1 MSHTSEPKDNFD
13 IGTNKSAAGNTSIV
27 KTESFDLTGLLLDYL
42 SHWGVFLLSIIIC
55 GAAAY
60 YYCKTQIPTYTVSAS
75 IYLNDENSSTK
86 SNAVTMGSENPM
98 VNLKQY
104 IDETEIE
111 ILKSRN
117 NLIKIVDSLNL
128 SYSYYREGKLRDVP
142 VYRTAPI
149 EVSLDS
155 LSLKHLSAPIE
166 LTISSENNGIAVKA
180 STNVNDE
187 EECIEKLF
195 AKLPGKIQMGAGTIT
210 ISRSPLVSQ
219 LDGVY
224 KVKIANPSSVA
235 ATIANSLTINF
246 ADNSYTILRIRINT
260 PLVEQGVDII
270 NTLLALYNQ
279 RIIEDKN
286 RSALQTEAFIIDR
299 LVNIN
304 DELHDVEE
312 KLKRYREEHNIA
324 DIDAQTTMNL
334 TQRSSS
340 EQQISQVDAQMSV
353 LNDVEHRVKRQD
365 NFEMLPTVS
374 DDPAVSAAI
383 QSYNTMVSNYDHALQ
398 TQTRET
404 GYVRELENKLNQQKS
419 QILDN
424 IASARGSLRATRRS
438 IASLDSRSAGQLAAQ
453 PSIDKGLQEIFREQ
467 QVKVNIYTFLLQ
479 KREEIALQ
487 KTLAT
492 PTAQLIDNPSGS
504 GPVSPKHLTILAIG
518 LLIGFLIPALIILA
532 RRIISPKFKD
542 QVELERMT
550 SVPVIGEICH
560 SDDKENIVIGDQV
573 ATPIAELFRL
583 LRNNISFI
591 PGGADNK
598 VILLTSAV
606 SGEGKTFV
614 SLNLAMTYALTGKRV
629 VVLGLDIRRPV
640 LAHLVGLRNSRG
652 ITTYLSEQED
662 DINSLIFP
670 TSNSENLFVM
680 PAGPVPP
687 NPNELLL
694 SKRMDTL
701 IAYLR
706 QHFDYIIMDTSPIGI
721 ISDTYILIPQS
732 DIQLYVTRASY
743 STKRSLRVLHNAINN
758 GRLKHPYI
766 VLNNVNMTS
775 SAYSYRHYGYYGYSS
790 RHTYGYGYGYG
801 YSRDDKGNVVASH
814 HHHKHSKKCWF
825 KRSKK

>member
-1 MSHTSEPKDNFD
+1 MSHKDNFD
-13 IGTNKSAAGNTSIV
+13 NGNNISTEDKSQQI
-27 KTESFDLTGLLLDYL
+27 KTEAFDLTGLLLDYL
-42 SHWGVFLLSIIIC
+42 SHWGAFLLSIIIC

-117 NLIKIVDSLNL
+117 NLVKIVDSLNL
-128 SYSYYREGKLRDVP
+128 AYTYYREGKLRDIP

-155 LSLKHLSAPIE
+155 VSLSNLSAPIK
-166 LTISSENNGIAVKA
+166 LTISPEDKCINIKA
-180 STNVNDE
+180 STSVNGE
-187 EECIEKLF
+187 EESIEKRY
-195 AKLPGKIQMGAGTIT
+195 AKLPAKIQLGTGTVT
-210 ISRSPLVSQ
+210 IKDSPLVSQ
-219 LDGVY
+219 LDGTYRV
-224 KVKIANPSSVA
+224 VIRNPSGVA
-235 ATIANSLTINF
+235 ASIANSMTINF
-246 ADNSYTILRIRINT
+246 AENSYTILRIKVNT

-286 RSALQTEAFIIDR
+286 RSAIQTEAFIIDR

-324 DIDAQTTMNL
+324 DINAQTTMNL
-334 TQRSSS
+334 SQRSSS

-353 LNDVEHRVKRQD
+353 LSDIEHKVKRQD
-365 NFEMLPTVS
+365 TFDMLPTVS
-374 DDPAVSAAI
+374 DDQAVSAAI
-383 QSYNTMVSNYDHALQ
+383 DKYNTMVSNYDHALQ

-404 GYVRELENKLNQQKS
+404 GYVRELENKLNQQKA

-438 IASLDSRSAGQLAAQ
+438 IATIDNRSAGQLAAQ

-504 GPVSPKHLTILAIG
+504 GPVSPKHLYILGIG

-532 RRIISPKFKD
+532 RRMISPKFKD

-560 SDDKENIVIGDQV
+560 SDEKENVVVGDKI

-640 LAHLVGLRNSRG
+640 LAHLVNLHNKRG

-662 DINSLIFP
+662 DISSLICP
-670 TSNSENLFVM
+670 TTFNENLFVM

-694 SKRMDTL
+694 SKRMQDL
-701 IAYLR
+701 VSYLR
-706 QHFDYIIMDTSPIGI
+706 QNFDYVIMDTSPIGI
-721 ISDTYILIPQS
+721 ISDTYILIPYS

-743 STKRSLRVLHNAINN
+743 STKKSLRVLHNAINN
-758 GRLKHPYI
+758 GRIKHPYI
-766 VLNNVNMTS
+766 ILNNVNMTS
-775 SAYSYRHYGYYGYSS
+775 GAYSYRHYGYYGYTS
-790 RHTYGYGYGYG
+790 RKTYGYGYGYG
-801 YSRDDKGNVVASH
+801 YSRDNDGNIVH
-814 HHHKHSKKCWF
+814 HEHRKKHWWQYRRKK
-825 KRSKK
+825 K

>member
-1 MSHTSEPKDNFD
+1 MSHKDNFD
-13 IGTNKSAAGNTSIV
+13 NGKNISTEDKTQQI
-27 KTESFDLTGLLLDYL
+27 KTEAFDLTGLLLDYL
-42 SHWGVFLLSIIIC
+42 THWGAFLLSIIIC

-117 NLIKIVDSLNL
+117 NLVKIVDSLNL
-128 SYSYYREGKLRDVP
+128 AYTYYREGKLRDIP

-155 LSLKHLSAPIE
+155 VSLANLSAPIK
-166 LTISSENNGIAVKA
+166 LTISPDDKCINIKA
-180 STNVNDE
+180 STSVNGE
-187 EECIEKLF
+187 EESIEKRY
-195 AKLPGKIQMGAGTIT
+195 AKLPAKIQLGTGTVT
-210 ISRSPLVSQ
+210 IKDSPLISQ
-219 LDGVY
+219 LDGTY
-224 KVKIANPSSVA
+224 KVVIRNPSGVA
-235 ATIANSLTINF
+235 ASIANSMTINF
-246 ADNSYTILRIRINT
+246 AENSYTILRIKVNT

-324 DIDAQTTMNL
+324 DINAQTTMNL

-353 LNDVEHRVKRQD
+353 LSDIEHKVKRQD
-365 NFEMLPTVS
+365 TFDMLPTVS
-374 DDPAVSAAI
+374 DDQSVSAAI
-383 QSYNTMVSNYDHALQ
+383 DKYNTMVSNYDHALQ

-404 GYVRELENKLNQQKS
+404 GYVRELENKLNQQKA

-438 IASLDSRSAGQLAAQ
+438 IATIDNRSAGQLAAQ

-504 GPVSPKHLTILAIG
+504 GPVSPKHLYILGIG

-532 RRIISPKFKD
+532 RRMISPKFKD

-560 SDDKENIVIGDQV
+560 SDEKENVVVGDKI

-640 LAHLVGLRNSRG
+640 LAHLVNLHNKRG

-662 DINSLIFP
+662 DISSLICP
-670 TSNSENLFVM
+670 TTFNENLFVM

-694 SKRMDTL
+694 SKRMQDL
-701 IAYLR
+701 VSYLR
-706 QHFDYIIMDTSPIGI
+706 QNFDYVIMDTSPIGI
-721 ISDTYILIPQS
+721 ISDTYILIPYS

-743 STKRSLRVLHNAINN
+743 STKKSLRVLHNAINN
-758 GRLKHPYI
+758 GRIKHPYI
-766 VLNNVNMTS
+766 ILNNVNMTS
-775 SAYSYRHYGYYGYSS
+775 GAYSYRHYGYYGYTS
-790 RHTYGYGYGYG
+790 RKTYGYGYGYG
-801 YSRDDKGNVVASH
+801 YSRDNDGNIVH
-814 HHHKHSKKCWF
+814 HEHRKKHWWQCRRKK
-825 KRSKK
+825 K

>member
-1 MSHTSEPKDNFD
+1 MSHKDNFD
-13 IGTNKSAAGNTSIV
+13 NGNNISTEDKTQQI
-27 KTESFDLTGLLLDYL
+27 KTEAFDLTGLLLDYL
-42 SHWGVFLLSIIIC
+42 SHWGAFLLSIIIC

-86 SNAVTMGSENPM
+86 TNAVTMGSENPM

-117 NLIKIVDSLNL
+117 NLVKIVDSLNL
-128 SYSYYREGKLRDVP
+128 AYTYYREGKLRDIP

-155 LSLKHLSAPIE
+155 VSLANLSAPIK
-166 LTISSENNGIAVKA
+166 LTISPDDKCINIKA
-180 STNVNDE
+180 STSVNGE
-187 EECIEKLF
+187 EESIEKRY
-195 AKLPGKIQMGAGTIT
+195 AKLPAKIQLGTGTVT
-210 ISRSPLVSQ
+210 IKDSPLISQ
-219 LDGVY
+219 LDGTY
-224 KVKIANPSSVA
+224 KVVIRNPSGVA
-235 ATIANSLTINF
+235 ASIANSMTINF
-246 ADNSYTILRIRINT
+246 AENSYTILRIKVNT

-324 DIDAQTTMNL
+324 DINAQTTMNL

-353 LNDVEHRVKRQD
+353 LSDIEHKVKRQD
-365 NFEMLPTVS
+365 TFDMLPTVS
-374 DDPAVSAAI
+374 DDQAVSAAI
-383 QSYNTMVSNYDHALQ
+383 DKYNTMVSNYDHALQ

-404 GYVRELENKLNQQKS
+404 GYVRELENKLNQQKA

-438 IASLDSRSAGQLAAQ
+438 IATIDNRSAGQLAAQ

-504 GPVSPKHLTILAIG
+504 GPVSPKHLYILGIG

-532 RRIISPKFKD
+532 RRMISPKFKD

-560 SDDKENIVIGDQV
+560 SDEKENVVVGDKI

-640 LAHLVGLRNSRG
+640 LAHLVNLHNKRG

-662 DINSLIFP
+662 DISSLICP
-670 TSNSENLFVM
+670 TTFNENLFVM

-694 SKRMDTL
+694 SKRMQDL
-701 IAYLR
+701 VSYLR
-706 QHFDYIIMDTSPIGI
+706 QNFDYVIMDTSPIGI
-721 ISDTYILIPQS
+721 ISDTYILIPYS

-743 STKRSLRVLHNAINN
+743 STKKSLRVLHNAINN
-758 GRLKHPYI
+758 GRIKHPYI
-766 VLNNVNMTS
+766 ILNNVNMTS
-775 SAYSYRHYGYYGYSS
+775 GAYSYRHYGYYGYTS
-790 RHTYGYGYGYG
+790 RKTYGYGYGYG
-801 YSRDDKGNVVASH
+801 YSRDNDGNIVH
-814 HHHKHSKKCWF
+814 HEHRKKHWWQCRRKK
-825 KRSKK
+825 K

>member
-1 MSHTSEPKDNFD
+1 MSHKDNFD
-13 IGTNKSAAGNTSIV
+13 NGNNISTEDKTQQI
-27 KTESFDLTGLLLDYL
+27 KTEAFDLTGLLLDYL
-42 SHWGVFLLSIIIC
+42 SHWGAFLLSIIIC

-117 NLIKIVDSLNL
+117 NLVKIVDSLNL
-128 SYSYYREGKLRDVP
+128 AYTYYREGKLRDIP

-155 LSLKHLSAPIE
+155 VSLANLSAPIK
-166 LTISSENNGIAVKA
+166 LTISPDDKCINIKA
-180 STNVNDE
+180 STSVNGE
-187 EECIEKLF
+187 EESIEKRY
-195 AKLPGKIQMGAGTIT
+195 AKLPAKIQLGTGTVT
-210 ISRSPLVSQ
+210 IKDSPLISQ
-219 LDGVY
+219 LDGTY
-224 KVKIANPSSVA
+224 KVVIRNPSGVA
-235 ATIANSLTINF
+235 ASIANSMTINF
-246 ADNSYTILRIRINT
+246 AENSYTILRIKVNT

-324 DIDAQTTMNL
+324 DINAQTTMNL

-353 LNDVEHRVKRQD
+353 LSDIEHKVKRQD
-365 NFEMLPTVS
+365 TFDMLPTVS
-374 DDPAVSAAI
+374 DDQAVSAAI
-383 QSYNTMVSNYDHALQ
+383 DKYNTMVSNYDHALQ

-404 GYVRELENKLNQQKS
+404 GYVRELENKLNQQKA

-438 IASLDSRSAGQLAAQ
+438 IATIDNRSAGQLAAQ

-504 GPVSPKHLTILAIG
+504 GPVSPKHLYILGIG

-532 RRIISPKFKD
+532 RRMISPKFKD

-560 SDDKENIVIGDQV
+560 SDEKENVVVGDKI

-640 LAHLVGLRNSRG
+640 LAHLVNLHNKRG

-662 DINSLIFP
+662 DISSLICP
-670 TSNSENLFVM
+670 TTFNENLFVM

-694 SKRMDTL
+694 SKRMQDL
-701 IAYLR
+701 VSYLR
-706 QHFDYIIMDTSPIGI
+706 QNFDYVIMDTSPIGI
-721 ISDTYILIPQS
+721 ISDTYILIPYS

-743 STKRSLRVLHNAINN
+743 STKKSLRVLHNAINN
-758 GRLKHPYI
+758 GRIKHPYI
-766 VLNNVNMTS
+766 ILNNVNMTS
-775 SAYSYRHYGYYGYSS
+775 GAYSYRHYGYYGYTS
-790 RHTYGYGYGYG
+790 RKTYGYGYGYG
-801 YSRDDKGNVVASH
+801 YSRDNDGNIVH
-814 HHHKHSKKCWF
+814 HEHRKKHWWQCRRKK
-825 KRSKK
+825 K

>member
-1 MSHTSEPKDNFD
+1 MSHKDNFEND
-13 IGTNKSAAGNTSIV
+13 NNISTEDKTQQI
-27 KTESFDLTGLLLDYL
+27 KTEAFDLTGLLLDYL
-42 SHWGVFLLSIIIC
+42 SHWGAFLLSIIIC

-86 SNAVTMGSENPM
+86 SNAVTIGSENPM

-117 NLIKIVDSLNL
+117 NLVKIVDSLNL
-128 SYSYYREGKLRDVP
+128 AYTYYREGKLRDIP
-142 VYRTAPI
+142 IYRTAPI

-155 LSLKHLSAPIE
+155 VSLANLSAPIK
-166 LTISSENNGIAVKA
+166 LTISPDDKCVNIKA
-180 STNVNDE
+180 STSVNGE
-187 EECIEKLF
+187 EESIEKRY
-195 AKLPGKIQMGAGTIT
+195 AKLPAKIQLGTGTVT
-210 ISRSPLVSQ
+210 IKDSPLISQ
-219 LDGVY
+219 LDGTY
-224 KVKIANPSSVA
+224 KVVIRNPSEVA
-235 ATIANSLTINF
+235 ASIANSMTINF
-246 ADNSYTILRIRINT
+246 AENSYTILRIKVNT

-324 DIDAQTTMNL
+324 DINAQTTMNL
-334 TQRSSS
+334 SQRSSS

-353 LNDVEHRVKRQD
+353 LSDIEHKVKRQD
-365 NFEMLPTVS
+365 TFDMLPTVS
-374 DDPAVSAAI
+374 DDQSVSAAI
-383 QSYNTMVSNYDHALQ
+383 DKYNTMVSNYDHALQ

-404 GYVRELENKLNQQKS
+404 GYVRELENKLNQQKA

-438 IASLDSRSAGQLAAQ
+438 IATIDNRSAGQLAAQ

-504 GPVSPKHLTILAIG
+504 GPVSPKHLYILGIG

-532 RRIISPKFKD
+532 RRMISPKFKD

-560 SDDKENIVIGDQV
+560 SDEKENVVIGDKI

-640 LAHLVGLRNSRG
+640 LAHLVNLHNKRG

-662 DINSLIFP
+662 DISSLICP
-670 TSNSENLFVM
+670 TTFNENLFVM

-694 SKRMDTL
+694 SKRMQDMVS
-701 IAYLR
+701 YLR
-706 QHFDYIIMDTSPIGI
+706 QNFDYVIMDTSPIGI
-721 ISDTYILIPQS
+721 ISDTYILIPYS

-743 STKRSLRVLHNAINN
+743 STKKSLRVLHNAINN
-758 GRLKHPYI
+758 GRIKHPYI
-766 VLNNVNMTS
+766 ILNNVNMTS
-775 SAYSYRHYGYYGYSS
+775 SAYSYRHYGYYGYTS
-790 RHTYGYGYGYG
+790 RKTYGYGYGYG
-801 YSRDDKGNVVASH
+801 YSRDNDGNIVH
-814 HHHKHSKKCWF
+814 HEHRKKHWWQCRRKK
-825 KRSKK
+825 K

>member
-13 IGTNKSAAGNTSIV
+13 IGTNKSAAGNTPIV

-86 SNAVTMGSENPM
+86 SNAVTMGSESPM
-98 VNLKQY
+98 VKLKQY

-166 LTISSENNGIAVKA
+166 LTISPENNGIAVKA

-224 KVKIANPSSVA
+224 K

-732 DIQLYVTRASY
+732 DIQLYVTRAFY

>member
-1 MSHTSEPKDNFD
+1 MSHKDNFEND
-13 IGTNKSAAGNTSIV
+13 NNISTEDKTQQI
-27 KTESFDLTGLLLDYL
+27 KTEAFDLTGLLLDYL
-42 SHWGVFLLSIIIC
+42 SHWGAFLLSIIIC

-86 SNAVTMGSENPM
+86 SNAVTIGSENPM

-117 NLIKIVDSLNL
+117 NLVKIVDSLNL
-128 SYSYYREGKLRDVP
+128 AYTYYREGKLRDIP
-142 VYRTAPI
+142 IYRTAPI

-155 LSLKHLSAPIE
+155 VSLANLSAPIK
-166 LTISSENNGIAVKA
+166 LTISPDDKCVNIKA
-180 STNVNDE
+180 STSVNGE
-187 EECIEKLF
+187 EESIEKRY
-195 AKLPGKIQMGAGTIT
+195 AKLPAKIQLGTGTVT
-210 ISRSPLVSQ
+210 IKDSPLISQ
-219 LDGVY
+219 LDGTY
-224 KVKIANPSSVA
+224 KVVIRNPSEVA
-235 ATIANSLTINF
+235 ASIANSMTINF
-246 ADNSYTILRIRINT
+246 AENSYTILRIKVNT

-324 DIDAQTTMNL
+324 DINAQTTMNL
-334 TQRSSS
+334 SQRSSS

-353 LNDVEHRVKRQD
+353 LSDIEHKVKRQD
-365 NFEMLPTVS
+365 TFDMLPTVS
-374 DDPAVSAAI
+374 DDQSVSAAI
-383 QSYNTMVSNYDHALQ
+383 DKYNTMVSNYDHALQ

-404 GYVRELENKLNQQKS
+404 GYVRELENKLNQQKA

-424 IASARGSLRATRRS
+424 IVSARGSLRATRRS
-438 IASLDSRSAGQLAAQ
+438 IATIDNRSAGQLAAQ

-504 GPVSPKHLTILAIG
+504 GPVSPKHLYILGIG

-532 RRIISPKFKD
+532 RRMISPKFKD

-560 SDDKENIVIGDQV
+560 SDEKENVVIGDKI

-640 LAHLVGLRNSRG
+640 LAHLVNLHNKRG

-662 DINSLIFP
+662 DISSLICP
-670 TSNSENLFVM
+670 TTFNENLFVM

-694 SKRMDTL
+694 SKRMQDMVS
-701 IAYLR
+701 YLR
-706 QHFDYIIMDTSPIGI
+706 QNFDYVIMDTSPIGI
-721 ISDTYILIPQS
+721 ISDTYILIPYS

-743 STKRSLRVLHNAINN
+743 STKKSLRVLHNAINN
-758 GRLKHPYI
+758 GRIKHPYI
-766 VLNNVNMTS
+766 ILNNVNMTS
-775 SAYSYRHYGYYGYSS
+775 SAYSYRHYGYYGYTS
-790 RHTYGYGYGYG
+790 RKTYGYGYGYG
-801 YSRDDKGNVVASH
+801 YSRDNDGNIVH
-814 HHHKHSKKCWF
+814 HEHRKKHWWQCRRKK
-825 KRSKK
+825 K

>member
-1 MSHTSEPKDNFD
+1 MPHSSEPKDNFD
-13 IGTNKSAAGNTSIV
+13 TGTPKQAANSANLV
-27 KTESFDLTGLLLDYL
+27 KTETFDITGLLLDYL
-42 SHWGVFLLSIIIC
+42 SHWAIFLLSIIIC

-75 IYLNDENSSTK
+75 IYLNDENASTK

-117 NLIKIVDSLNL
+117 NLVKIVDSLKL
-128 SYSYYREGKLRDVP
+128 SYAYYREGRLRDLP

-149 EVSLDS
+149 EVTMDS
-155 LSLKHLSAPIE
+155 VSLKHLSAPIK
-166 LTISSENNGIAVKA
+166 LTVTPEDNGIKVTAVT
-180 STNVNDE
+180 SVNDE
-187 EECIEKLF
+187 EETVEKTF
-195 AKLPGKIQMGAGTIT
+195 AKLPGKIQLGTGSVT
-210 ISRSPLVSQ
+210 IANSPLVSQ
-219 LDGVY
+219 LDGTY
-224 KVKIANPSSVA
+224 KVVIRNPSSVA
-235 ATIANSLTINF
+235 ASIANSLSINF
-246 ADNSYTILRIRINT
+246 AENSYTILRIKVNT
-260 PLVEQGVDII
+260 PLVEQGADII
-270 NTLLALYNQ
+270 NTLMALYNQ

-324 DIDAQTTMNL
+324 DIDAQTAMNL
-334 TQRSSS
+334 NQRSTS

-365 NFEMLPTVS
+365 NFEMLPTVA
-374 DDPAVSAAI
+374 DDPAVAAAI

-404 GYVRELENKLNQQKS
+404 GYVRELENRLNQQKS

-424 IASARGSLRATRRS
+424 IASARGSLRATRHS
-438 IASLDSRSAGQLAAQ
+438 IATLDSRSAGQLAAQ

-492 PTAQLIDNPSGS
+492 PTAQLIDNPSGT
-504 GPVSPKHLTILAIG
+504 GPVSPKHLFILGLG
-518 LLIGFLIPALIILA
+518 LLIGFLIPALVILA
-532 RRIISPKFKD
+532 KRIISPKFKD

-560 SDDKENIVIGDQV
+560 SDEQENVVVGDKV

-629 VVLGLDIRRPV
+629 IVLGLDIRRPV
-640 LAHLVGLRNSRG
+640 LAHLVGLHNSRG

-662 DINSLIFP
+662 DIDSLICP
-670 TSNSENLFVM
+670 TSYSDNLFVM

-694 SKRMDTL
+694 SKRMDEI

-706 QHFDYIIMDTSPIGI
+706 QHFDYIVMDTSPIGI

-732 DIQLYVTRASY
+732 DVQLYVTRASY
-743 STKRSLRVLHNAINN
+743 STKKSLRVLHNAINN
-758 GRLKHPYI
+758 GRLKRPYI

-775 SAYSYRHYGYYGYSS
+775 SAYSYRHYGYYGYTS
-790 RHTYGYGYGYG
+790 RRTYGYGYGYG
-801 YSRDDKGNVVASH
+801 YSRDAEGNVSGTR
-814 HHHKHSKKCWF
+814 HKHKKKSWWQKSF
-825 KRSKK
+825 KK

>member
-13 IGTNKSAAGNTSIV
+13 IGTNKSAAGNTPIV

-166 LTISSENNGIAVKA
+166 LTISPENNGIAVKA

-286 RSALQTEAFIIDR
+286 RSALQTEAFNHR
-299 LVNIN
+299 PFGQ
-304 DELHDVEE
+304 H
-312 KLKRYREEHNIA
+312 KR
-324 DIDAQTTMNL
+324 
-334 TQRSSS
+334 
-340 EQQISQVDAQMSV
+340 
-353 LNDVEHRVKRQD
+353 
-365 NFEMLPTVS
+365 
-374 DDPAVSAAI
+374 
-383 QSYNTMVSNYDHALQ
+383 
-398 TQTRET
+398 
-404 GYVRELENKLNQQKS
+404 
-419 QILDN
+419 
-424 IASARGSLRATRRS
+424 RATR
-438 IASLDSRSAGQLAAQ
+438 
-453 PSIDKGLQEIFREQ
+453 
-467 QVKVNIYTFLLQ
+467 
-479 KREEIALQ
+479 
-487 KTLAT
+487 
-492 PTAQLIDNPSGS
+492 
-504 GPVSPKHLTILAIG
+504 
-518 LLIGFLIPALIILA
+518 
-532 RRIISPKFKD
+532 
-542 QVELERMT
+542 
-550 SVPVIGEICH
+550 C
-560 SDDKENIVIGDQV
+560 
-573 ATPIAELFRL
+573 
-583 LRNNISFI
+583 
-591 PGGADNK
+591 
-598 VILLTSAV
+598 
-606 SGEGKTFV
+606 
-614 SLNLAMTYALTGKRV
+614 
-629 VVLGLDIRRPV
+629 
-640 LAHLVGLRNSRG
+640 
-652 ITTYLSEQED
+652 
-662 DINSLIFP
+662 
-670 TSNSENLFVM
+670 
-680 PAGPVPP
+680 
-687 NPNELLL
+687 
-694 SKRMDTL
+694 
-701 IAYLR
+701 
-706 QHFDYIIMDTSPIGI
+706 
-721 ISDTYILIPQS
+721 
-732 DIQLYVTRASY
+732 
-743 STKRSLRVLHNAINN
+743 
-758 GRLKHPYI
+758 
-766 VLNNVNMTS
+766 
-775 SAYSYRHYGYYGYSS
+775 
-790 RHTYGYGYGYG
+790 
-801 YSRDDKGNVVASH
+801 
-814 HHHKHSKKCWF
+814 
-825 KRSKK
+825 

>member
-1 MSHTSEPKDNFD
+1 MSHKDNFD
-13 IGTNKSAAGNTSIV
+13 NGNNISTEDKNQQI
-27 KTESFDLTGLLLDYL
+27 KTEAFDLTGLLLDYL
-42 SHWGVFLLSIIIC
+42 SHWGAFLLSIIIC

-117 NLIKIVDSLNL
+117 NLVKIVDSLNL
-128 SYSYYREGKLRDVP
+128 AYTYYREGKLRDIP

-155 LSLKHLSAPIE
+155 VSLANLSAPIK
-166 LTISSENNGIAVKA
+166 LTISPDDKCINIKA
-180 STNVNDE
+180 STSVNGE
-187 EECIEKLF
+187 EESIEKRY
-195 AKLPGKIQMGAGTIT
+195 AKLPAKIQLGTGTVT
-210 ISRSPLVSQ
+210 IKDSPLISQ
-219 LDGVY
+219 LDGTY
-224 KVKIANPSSVA
+224 KVVIRNPSGVA
-235 ATIANSLTINF
+235 ASIANSMTINF
-246 ADNSYTILRIRINT
+246 AENSYTILRIKVNT

-324 DIDAQTTMNL
+324 DINAQTTMNL

-353 LNDVEHRVKRQD
+353 LSDIEHKVKRQD
-365 NFEMLPTVS
+365 TFDMLPTVS
-374 DDPAVSAAI
+374 DDQAVSAAI
-383 QSYNTMVSNYDHALQ
+383 DKYNTMVSNYDHALQ

-404 GYVRELENKLNQQKS
+404 GYVRELENKLNQQKA

-438 IASLDSRSAGQLAAQ
+438 IATIDNRSAGQLAAQ

-504 GPVSPKHLTILAIG
+504 GPVSPKHLYILGIG

-532 RRIISPKFKD
+532 RRMISPKFKD

-560 SDDKENIVIGDQV
+560 SDEKENVVVGDKI

-640 LAHLVGLRNSRG
+640 LAHLVNLHNKRG

-662 DINSLIFP
+662 DISSLICP
-670 TSNSENLFVM
+670 TTFNENLFVM

-694 SKRMDTL
+694 SKRMQDL
-701 IAYLR
+701 VSYLR
-706 QHFDYIIMDTSPIGI
+706 QNFDYVIMDTSPIGI
-721 ISDTYILIPQS
+721 ISDTYILIPYS

-743 STKRSLRVLHNAINN
+743 STKKSLRVLHNAINN
-758 GRLKHPYI
+758 GRIKHPYI
-766 VLNNVNMTS
+766 ILNNVNMTS
-775 SAYSYRHYGYYGYSS
+775 GAYSYRHYGYYGYTS
-790 RHTYGYGYGYG
+790 RKTYGYGYGYG
-801 YSRDDKGNVVASH
+801 YSRDNDGNIVH
-814 HHHKHSKKCWF
+814 HEHRKKHWWQCRRKK
-825 KRSKK
+825 K

>member
-1 MSHTSEPKDNFD
+1 MSHKDNFD
-13 IGTNKSAAGNTSIV
+13 NGNNISTEEKSQQI
-27 KTESFDLTGLLLDYL
+27 KTEAFDLTGLLLDYL
-42 SHWGVFLLSIIIC
+42 SHWGAFLLSIIIC

-117 NLIKIVDSLNL
+117 NLVKIVDSLNL
-128 SYSYYREGKLRDVP
+128 AYTYYREGKLRDIP

-155 LSLKHLSAPIE
+155 VSLTNLSAPIK
-166 LTISSENNGIAVKA
+166 LTISPEDNCINIKA
-180 STNVNDE
+180 STSVNGE
-187 EECIEKLF
+187 EESIEKRYT
-195 AKLPGKIQMGAGTIT
+195 KLPAKIQLGTGTVT
-210 ISRSPLVSQ
+210 IKDSPLISQ
-219 LDGVY
+219 LDGTY
-224 KVKIANPSSVA
+224 KVVIRNPSGVA
-235 ATIANSLTINF
+235 ASIANSMSINF
-246 ADNSYTILRIRINT
+246 AENSYTILRIKVNT

-324 DIDAQTTMNL
+324 DINAQTTMNL

-353 LNDVEHRVKRQD
+353 LSDIEHKVKRQD
-365 NFEMLPTVS
+365 TFDMLPTVS
-374 DDPAVSAAI
+374 DDQAVSAAI
-383 QSYNTMVSNYDHALQ
+383 DKYNTMVSNYDHALQ

-404 GYVRELENKLNQQKS
+404 GYVRELENKLNQQKA

-438 IASLDSRSAGQLAAQ
+438 IATIDNRSAGQLAAQ

-504 GPVSPKHLTILAIG
+504 GPVSPKHLYILGLG

-532 RRIISPKFKD
+532 RRMISPKFKD

-560 SDDKENIVIGDQV
+560 SDEKENVVIGDQI

-640 LAHLVGLRNSRG
+640 LAHLVNLHNKRG

-662 DINSLIFP
+662 DISSLICP
-670 TSNSENLFVM
+670 TTFNENLFVM

-694 SKRMDTL
+694 SKRMQNL
-701 IAYLR
+701 VSYLR
-706 QHFDYIIMDTSPIGI
+706 QNFDYVIMDTSPIGI
-721 ISDTYILIPQS
+721 ISDTYILIPYS

-743 STKRSLRVLHNAINN
+743 STKKSLRVLHNAINN
-758 GRLKHPYI
+758 GRIKHPYI
-766 VLNNVNMTS
+766 ILNNVNMTS
-775 SAYSYRHYGYYGYSS
+775 SAYSYRHYGYYGYAS
-790 RHTYGYGYGYG
+790 RKTYGYGYGYG
-801 YSRDDKGNVVASH
+801 YSRDNEGNIVH
-814 HHHKHSKKCWF
+814 HEHRKKHWWQCRRKK
-825 KRSKK
+825 K